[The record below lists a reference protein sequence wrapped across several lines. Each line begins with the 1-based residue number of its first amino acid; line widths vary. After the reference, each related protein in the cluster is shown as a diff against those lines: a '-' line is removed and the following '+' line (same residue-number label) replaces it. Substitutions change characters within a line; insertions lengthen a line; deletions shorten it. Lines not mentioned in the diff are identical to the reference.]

1 MNNFELQHI
10 TKQFKTPDGTDL
22 ILQDVNLVVEPGEF
36 LCLMGPSGCGKSTLL
51 RIMADLI
58 PASAGE
64 VLHRPQKLGFVF
76 QSFGLMPWLTVSE
89 NIAYGL
95 KMQGASHAHIAS
107 KVHELIE
114 HLGLH
119 GLADSHPKELSGGQ
133 KQRVGI
139 ARALAV
145 EPDILMLDEPFSALD
160 AFTADELRQDLLK
173 IWEKSSTTFVMVT
186 HLPAEAATLADR
198 IVVLSTRPGMVMKT
212 IDNQLPRPR
221 NQRTPDF
228 YKLVD
233 KLERLIRPQ
242 D

>member
-1 MNNFELQHI
+1 
-10 TKQFKTPDGTDL
+10 
-22 ILQDVNLVVEPGEF
+22 
-36 LCLMGPSGCGKSTLL
+36 
-51 RIMADLI
+51 
-58 PASAGE
+58 
-64 VLHRPQKLGFVF
+64 
-76 QSFGLMPWLTVSE
+76 
-89 NIAYGL
+89 
-95 KMQGASHAHIAS
+95 
-107 KVHELIE
+107 
-114 HLGLH
+114 
-119 GLADSHPKELSGGQ
+119 
-133 KQRVGI
+133 
-139 ARALAV
+139 
-145 EPDILMLDEPFSALD
+145 
-160 AFTADELRQDLLK
+160 LLK